1 MEQKNWPSCLLL
13 DAYLNDPIN
22 PGFLS
27 DLNYGLSLPVLHQ
40 IGQDWVYR
48 YFSYDIVGTQEAYQ
62 LQPIHV
68 ITIDA
73 KDFSVQTRSA
83 FPGVRQALLP
93 MVNSADLP
101 DREEMLLMLDYLRP
115 MYMTNRFVQRQL
127 VRQYDQWLA
136 ALWPGELRDYYRG
149 IAGEFID
156 WLESFRL

>member
-1 MEQKNWPSCLLL
+1 MQPPIPSSS
-13 DAYLNDPIN
+13 ASTTGTGISRPPIAV
-22 PGFLS
+22 S
-27 DLNYGLSLPVLHQ
+27 
-40 IGQDWVYR
+40 
-48 YFSYDIVGTQEAYQ
+48 
-62 LQPIHV
+62 
-68 ITIDA
+68 
-73 KDFSVQTRSA
+73 
-83 FPGVRQALLP
+83 RQALLP